1 MSQFFDKSPSAD
13 HLAQACEFWDLAPE
27 LTFHRHLA
35 NFVYFGS
42 KGSEEIVVRLTPPEH
57 RTGDEIV
64 GELAFQTYLIS
75 NGFSAAKPILSKQKK
90 LVEEVGPSQNSF
102 FAAVFNRIPGERVA
116 EDFSKTPQ
124 FLQAWGKYLGEL
136 HNLSEKFG
144 KTHPAKS
151 RSDWK
156 VDSVK
161 RLGETALKF
170 APEICQKRFAE
181 STNWLES
188 LDKDPSVFGLVHG
201 DLHRGNFFYTNGT
214 FTSFDYDD
222 SCYHWFLY
230 DLSSSLS
237 SVLKAAETEQE
248 RTSIIQEFTKGYL
261 SAREISPAWLDRLE
275 GFFQYRLTVVYLW
288 MNAMIRDGRFQ
299 DATVESWKEV
309 ESWYLVNME
318 RRVLFK

>member
-1 MSQFFDKSPSAD
+1 MSHFLEKSPSAD
-13 HLAQACEFWDLAPE
+13 HLVQVREFWDLAPE
-27 LTFHRHLA
+27 LTFRRHLA

-42 KGSEEIVVRLTPPEH
+42 KGSEEIVVRLTPPAH
-57 RTGDEIV
+57 RTRDEII
-64 GELAFQTYLIS
+64 GELAFQTFLIS
-75 NGFSAAKPILSKQKK
+75 NGFSAAKPILSEQKR
-90 LVEEVGPSQNSF
+90 LVEEIGPAQNSY
-102 FAAVFNRIPGERVA
+102 FAAVFNKIPGERIS
-116 EDFSKTPQ
+116 DNFSKSPQ
-124 FLQAWGKYLGEL
+124 FLKAWGKYLGEL
-136 HNLSEKFG
+136 HNLSEKYG

-161 RLGETALKF
+161 RLGETALKS
-170 APEICQKRFAE
+170 APEICQKRFVE

-188 LDKDPSVFGLVHG
+188 LEKNPSVFGLAHG
-201 DLHRGNFFYTNGT
+201 DLHRGNFFYVNGK

-237 SVLKAAETEQE
+237 SVLKTAETEDE
-248 RTSIIQEFTKGYL
+248 RSSIIQDFTNGYL
-261 SAREISPAWLDRLE
+261 SAREMSPAWLERFE

-309 ESWYLVNME
+309 ESWYLENME
-318 RRVLFK
+318 RKVVFR